1 MMKGFHMLERC
12 LPVIGFLALEI
23 AGGSLAPVSAAGQ
36 GQTTAST
43 AGAETKKPWTLPRTP
58 WGDPDL
64 QGIYTSN
71 DNVGV
76 PVERPAQ
83 FGERQLLTD
92 EEFAAREKQ
101 AEKAARDDKGD
112 RRKLAPDDTGDG
124 PEHWY
129 ERGKSSRRTSLVV
142 DPPNGIVPL
151 RADMRKRA
159 EEWESQRFG
168 KGTASWLDFDLWDR
182 CITKGY
188 PTVMVPLGYNNSV
201 QILQTPDHVAMLYE
215 VIHDVR
221 IIPLDGRPH
230 IDQAIRQWWGDS
242 RGHWEGD
249 TLVVDMTNF
258 SEKTLGNQQPAG
270 PYRGGGRL
278 QHLVERFTRV
288 DADTINYRV
297 TLDDP
302 EAFTGPWTM
311 DIPIRKDDSYQMFEY
326 ACHEGNYSMVNM
338 LEGAR
343 AREKAAEEAA
353 KKKTQ
358 QAAKKKSGR

>member
-1 MMKGFHMLERC
+1 MRFHLLRRF
-12 LPVIGFLALEI
+12 LPLMGALAFGI
-23 AGGSLAPVSAAGQ
+23 AAGSLAPVPVAGQ
-36 GQTTAST
+36 SQAT
-43 AGAETKKPWTLPRTP
+43 AGAETKKPWSQPRTP

-83 FGERQLLTD
+83 FGERQFLTD

-101 AEKAARDDKGD
+101 AEKAARDDKAD

-129 ERGKSSRRTSLVV
+129 ERGKPSRRTSLVV

-188 PTVMVPLGYNNSV
+188 PTVMVPLGYNNAI
-201 QILQTPDHVAMLYE
+201 QILQTPGYVAMLYE

-230 IDQAIRQWWGDS
+230 LPQNIRQWLGDS
-242 RGHWEGD
+242 RGHWEGA
-249 TLVVDMTNF
+249 TLVVDTTNF
-258 SEKTLGNQQPAG
+258 TDKNPF
-270 PYRGGGRL
+270 RGSDRNL
-278 QHLVERFTRV
+278 HLIERFTRTDPGTILYEFTV
-288 DADTINYRV
+288 DNPT
-297 TLDDP
+297 
-302 EAFTGPWTM
+302 AFTRSWRGEAPMTRAPGP
-311 DIPIRKDDSYQMFEY
+311 IYEY
-326 ACHEGNYSMVNM
+326 ACHEGNYGMTNI
-338 LEGAR
+338 LTGAR
-343 AREKAAEEAA
+343 AQEKE
-353 KKKTQ
+353 
-358 QAAKKKSGR
+358 SR

>member
-1 MMKGFHMLERC
+1 MMKVFHMLERFLPLMGC
-12 LPVIGFLALEI
+12 LVLEI
-23 AGGSLAPVSAAGQ
+23 AGGSPAAVPVAAQ
-36 GQTTAST
+36 GQPPAST
-43 AGAETKKPWTLPRTP
+43 AVEAKKPWTLPRTP
-58 WGDPDL
+58 WGHPDL

-83 FGERQLLTD
+83 FGERQFLTD
-92 EEFAAREKQ
+92 EELAARQKQ
-101 AEKAARDDKGD
+101 AEKAAKDEKGD

-129 ERGKSSRRTSLVV
+129 ERGKTSRRTSLVV

-201 QILQTPDHVAMLYE
+201 QILQTPDYVAMVYE

-270 PYRGGGRL
+270 PYRGGGRF

-302 EAFTGPWTM
+302 EAFTRPWTM
-311 DIPIRKDDSYQMFEY
+311 DIPITKDDGYQMFEY

-343 AREKAAEEAA
+343 AREKAAAEAA
-353 KKKTQ
+353 KKKTE
-358 QAAKKKSGR
+358 AAKKKKSGR

>member
-1 MMKGFHMLERC
+1 MFKRFLSPMGAALAV
-12 LPVIGFLALEI
+12 VIA
-23 AGGSLAPVSAAGQ
+23 AGSLASVRVAGQ
-36 GQTTAST
+36 GPAAAAK
-43 AGAETKKPWTLPRTP
+43 AGTDANKWSQPKTP

-64 QGIYTSN
+64 QGIYNTN

-76 PVERPAQ
+76 PVERPAR

-92 EEFAAREKQ
+92 EELAARAKQ
-101 AEKAARDDKGD
+101 GQDAARDDKAT
-112 RRKLAPDDTGDG
+112 RRKRGVDETGDG

-129 ERGKSSRRTSLVV
+129 ERGKVSRRTSLVV
-142 DPPNGIVPL
+142 DPPNGIIPL
-151 RADMRKRA
+151 KPEMRKRA
-159 EEWESQRFG
+159 KDWESERFG

-188 PTVMVPLGYNNSV
+188 PTVMIPLGYNNSV
-201 QILQTPDHVAMLYE
+201 EILQAPGYVAMLYE

-230 IDQAIRQWWGDS
+230 IEPSVSQWWGDS
-242 RGHWEGD
+242 RGHWEGN

-270 PYRGGGRL
+270 PYRGGGKT
-278 QHLVERFTRV
+278 QHLVERFTQV
-288 DADTINYRV
+288 DANTVNYRV
-297 TLDDP
+297 TLEAP

-311 DIPIRKDDSYQMFEY
+311 EIPMAKDDSYQQFEY
-326 ACHEGNYSMVNM
+326 ACHEGNYAMTNM

-343 AREKAAEEAA
+343 EKEKEEEA
-353 KKKTQ
+353 K
-358 QAAKKKSGR
+358 AKKKSSR